1 MNPPRIQSPQS
12 EIPTVP
18 SPPII
23 GHFLPLATDS
33 RQFLT
38 TQYLQ
43 HGPVFQVPVMG
54 RRMLVLAGPA
64 ANALAKSEDGQ
75 LFASGDIW
83 KPIQKVF
90 DMDMPSM
97 IALDGPRHALLR
109 SGLRAGYVGSS
120 LYAQMAKLIDS
131 QREILETWPQ
141 GTPFA
146 VFPQVKRLVSS
157 LLGYMA
163 TNEKPDAIM
172 DEMIYF
178 FKAMIQIHIQRL
190 RPGFLQY
197 LPRYTRSRAAVLGMA
212 RRIWEERA
220 DHDIV
225 AGDENFVDV
234 VRKFQQAHPDLMT
247 EKDAIAAI
255 NGPFIAG
262 LDTAASV
269 TSCML
274 FHMLRDPALK
284 AAVQRE
290 ADQVCR
296 QGLPNRQSL
305 RQMVQTRYAA
315 METLRMYPPAP
326 LLYRVTVADF
336 EFEGFQ
342 IAQGQACMIA
352 HTVTHYLPQFF
363 PEPERFDVTRFAPPR
378 AEHTQP
384 HAYAPYGLGPH
395 TCLGASTADLLYLI
409 IAAVLFHHYELELA
423 RPDMELK
430 LVMDP
435 LIGPSDDFKA
445 ILRPRRARPATAPGP
460 AA

>member
-1 MNPPRIQSPQS
+1 MSQRRFQYPKS

-18 SPPII
+18 GPPIV
-23 GHFLPLATDS
+23 GHFIPLATDI

-38 TQYLQ
+38 AQYLR

-54 RRMLVLAGPA
+54 RSMLVLAGPE
-64 ANALAKSEDGQ
+64 ANALAKSENGR

-83 KPIQKVF
+83 KPVQKVF
-90 DMDMPSM
+90 DMDTPSM
-97 IALDGPRHALLR
+97 IALDGPEHAILR
-109 SGLRAGYVGSS
+109 SGLRAGYAGSS
-120 LYAQMAKLIDS
+120 LYPQMARLIDS
-131 QREILETWPQ
+131 QLQLLDAWPQ

-163 TNEKPDAIM
+163 TNERPDEIM

-197 LPRYTRSRAAVLGMA
+197 LPRYTRSRAAVLGMS

-225 AGDENFVDV
+225 AGEKNFVDV
-234 VRKFQQAHPDLMT
+234 VREFQQAHPDLMT

-269 TSCML
+269 TACML
-274 FHMLRDPALK
+274 FHILRDPELK
-284 AAVQRE
+284 ATVQQE
-290 ADQVCR
+290 ADRVCD
-296 QGLPNRQSL
+296 QGLPNRTSL
-305 RQMVQTRYAA
+305 REMRQTRYAG
-315 METLRMYPPAP
+315 MEALRMYPPAP

-342 IAQGQACMIA
+342 IPEGQTCMIA

-363 PEPERFDVTRFAPPR
+363 PEPARFDVGRYAPGR

-409 IAAVLFHHYELELA
+409 VSAVLFHHYELELE

-430 LVMDP
+430 LMMNP
-435 LIGPSDDFKA
+435 LTSPSDDFKA
-445 ILRPRRARPATAPGP
+445 IMRPRGS
-460 AA
+460 